1 MEIFKKPE
9 KFVPRQLPLKRVKEQ
24 ESKRVKGG
32 GKWIFALFAG
42 SIILSLGLWAYGN
55 LKTGTGFQKII
66 SPQIIPTPT
75 PTPIP
80 KKTTEVIDKVKDLV
94 KNLKG
99 AYGVYVFN
107 LTTKQSYGVL
117 ENEVFPAA
125 SLIKLPVFLTLYQ
138 EAEAGR
144 IDLETK
150 YTLKNS
156 DKQTGAGGM
165 QYKPAG
171 TVYTYRQV
179 AELTGKQSDNTAFF
193 VLRKILGDEK
203 IQKTINDLGMTKTSL
218 SKNETT
224 PQDLGLF
231 FRKLY
236 AGSVVGREHRDEILS
251 FLTETF
257 DESRIPVG
265 VPEGTRVA
273 HKIGTDIGVISDAGI
288 VFAQKPFILV
298 ILSKDA
304 LEKETLETLP
314 EITMIVWE
322 FESK

>member
-42 SIILSLGLWAYGN
+42 SIILSLGLWVYGS

-66 SPQIIPTPT
+66 SPQVVPTPT
-75 PTPIP
+75 PTPTP
-80 KKTTEVIDKVKDLV
+80 KKTTEVTLEISDLV

-99 AYGVYVFN
+99 EYGIYVFN
-107 LTTKQSYGVL
+107 LTTKQGYGI
-117 ENEVFPAA
+117 NEDEIFPAA

-138 EAEAGR
+138 EVEAGR
-144 IDLETK
+144 IDLSSK

-156 DKQTGAGGM
+156 DKQAGAGGM

-171 TVYTYRQV
+171 TVFTYRQM
-179 AELTGKQSDNTAFF
+179 AELMGKQSDNTAVF
-193 VLRKILGDEK
+193 VLRKILGDSK
-203 IQKTINDLGMTKTSL
+203 IQETIDNLGMSKTSL
-218 SKNETT
+218 VKIETT
-224 PQDLGLF
+224 SQDLGLF

-236 AGSVVGREHRDEILS
+236 AGSIVSREHRDEILGY
-251 FLTETF
+251 LTETF
-257 DESRIPVG
+257 DESRIPAG

-288 VFAQKPFILV
+288 VFSQKPFILV
-298 ILSKDA
+298 IISKNV
-304 LEKETLETLP
+304 LEKEAKEVLP
-314 EITMIVWE
+314 KITKEVWE
-322 FESK
+322 FENK